1 MKDITMNK
9 RFPSYLIKVLVL
21 MVSMLTVSC
30 GPQNLAASAPQSW
43 IDAPLPA
50 STIPLAPYQITAH
63 AGFPSGISQFE
74 LTITGQEPVIIPA
87 AADQAG
93 QTLVYINHMWTPPAP
108 GIYLIQVRAAGPDG
122 AYGQVVEA
130 QVQVGDLP
138 EAVTST
144 PAAQAC
150 TWTAA
155 VNIFVREGPG
165 ASIYPEITAV
175 ESGIVLPVIG
185 QSQDGQFWVVQV
197 EGKSGYVPKAERYG
211 QASGNCD
218 VPPLTDPATPV
229 PTDAPVALPQCS
241 DGFDN
246 DGDGRIDYSA
256 NVAAGVSDR
265 ECTSPEDNDEANR

>member
-1 MKDITMNK
+1 MKTILRISTLLLIFLNASCAPASSPPAENV
-9 RFPSYLIKVLVL
+9 PS
-21 MVSMLTVSC
+21 
-30 GPQNLAASAPQSW
+30 GPGAW
-43 IDAPLPA
+43 IDAPLDG
-50 STIPLAPYQITAH
+50 STIPLAPYDVVAH
-63 AGFPSGISQFE
+63 ASDASGISSFE
-74 LTITGQEPVIIPA
+74 LKVNGQVLGTTPVEG
-87 AADQAG
+87 DQAG
-93 QTLVYINHMWTPPAP
+93 ETIAHISHNWLPPAP
-108 GIYLIQVRAAGPDG
+108 GTYLLEVRAVSGNGEFGP
-122 AYGQVVEA
+122 AAFA
-130 QVQVGDLP
+130 QVHVGDITETETAIP
-138 EAVTST
+138 I
-144 PAAQAC
+144 AQTC

-175 ESGIVLPVIG
+175 ENGTVLPVIG

-211 QASGNCD
+211 QTSGNCD
-218 VPPLTDPATPV
+218 VPPLTDPATPI

-256 NVAAGVSDR
+256 TVAAGISDR